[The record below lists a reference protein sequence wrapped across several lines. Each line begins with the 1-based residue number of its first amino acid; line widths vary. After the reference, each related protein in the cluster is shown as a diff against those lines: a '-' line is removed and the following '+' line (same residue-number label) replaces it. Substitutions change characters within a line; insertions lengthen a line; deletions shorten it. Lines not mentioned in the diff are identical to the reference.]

1 MDWPAG
7 SALWTT
13 PLDGE
18 VVTIVTLEDFGNLG
32 DFLGG
37 IAVIVTLI
45 YLARQIREST
55 KVARLQTLQTI
66 KSDALQLRIAGLQN
80 PEIAVILAKSIED
93 SSSFTTAER
102 IRFNLL
108 CAGVFENFDQSYQ
121 AAATGLIDDF
131 GNEHLLRSYLS
142 QEAVRQWW
150 SEGRDLFHPDFV
162 AHVEKAVL
170 PGLKETPA
178 HWQAGSKPDA

>member
-1 MDWPAG
+1 
-7 SALWTT
+7 
-13 PLDGE
+13 LDGE
-18 VVTIVTLEDFGNLG
+18 VVEIVTLEDLGNIG

-45 YLARQIREST
+45 YLARQIRENT

-66 KSDALQLRIAGLQN
+66 KSDALQLRIAGIQS
-80 PEIAVILAKSIED
+80 PDIAVILAKSVED
-93 SSSFTTAER
+93 SSSLTTTER

-121 AAATGLIDDF
+121 AAVMGLIDHF

-150 SEGRDLFHPDFV
+150 SDARDLFHPDFV
-162 AHVEKAVL
+162 SHVESNVL
-170 PGLKETPA
+170 PGLEEATP
-178 HWQAGSKPDA
+178 HWQSGSQRAV

>member
-1 MDWPAG
+1 
-7 SALWTT
+7 
-13 PLDGE
+13 LDGE
-18 VVTIVTLEDFGNLG
+18 VVAIVTLEDLGNLG

-55 KVARLQTLQTI
+55 KVARLQTIQTI
-66 KSDALQLRIAGLQN
+66 KSDALQLRIAGIQN
-80 PEIAVILAKSIED
+80 PEISVIMAKSIED
-93 SSSFTTAER
+93 SSSLTTAER

-121 AAATGLIDDF
+121 AAAMGLIDDF

-150 SEGRDLFHPDFV
+150 SEARDLFHPDFV
-162 AHVEKAVL
+162 SHVEKDVL
-170 PGLKETPA
+170 PGLKETPV
-178 HWQAGSKPDA
+178 HWQAGSQPAV

>member
-1 MDWPAG
+1 M
-7 SALWTT
+7 
-13 PLDGE
+13 
-18 VVTIVTLEDFGNLG
+18 IVTLENLGNLG

-55 KVARLQTLQTI
+55 KLARLQTIQTI
-66 KSDALQLRIAGLQN
+66 KSDALQLRIAGIQS
-80 PEIAVILAKSIED
+80 PDISVIMAKSIED
-93 SSSFTTAER
+93 SPSLTTAER

-121 AAATGLIDDF
+121 AAAMGLIDDF
-131 GNEHLLRSYLS
+131 GSEHLLRSYLS

-162 AHVEKAVL
+162 SHVEEDVL
-170 PGLKETPA
+170 PGLEETPA
-178 HWQAGSKPDA
+178 HWQAGSRPAF